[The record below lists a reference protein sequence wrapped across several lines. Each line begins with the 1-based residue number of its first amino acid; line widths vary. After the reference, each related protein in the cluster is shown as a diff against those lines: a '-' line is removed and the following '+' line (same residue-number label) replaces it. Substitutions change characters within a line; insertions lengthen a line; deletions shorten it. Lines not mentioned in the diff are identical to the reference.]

1 VPSDVAAV
9 AECLLR
15 LSQLA
20 CEHAQTKELDVNPL
34 IVYPRG
40 QGAVMA
46 DARIILGPGA
56 GAEQD
61 RPGEAVPRW
70 WVTDRPGASMI
81 RADDVQDMNA
91 LVEAKRVELNE
102 LCMRCSVLRLELFGS
117 AAVGTRFDSET
128 SDLDFLVEFLP
139 VPEGKYFDTY
149 FSLLEGLENLFR
161 RPVNLVI
168 LGAIRNPYFL
178 QAVNQSRTL
187 LYAA

>member
-1 VPSDVAAV
+1 
-9 AECLLR
+9 
-15 LSQLA
+15 
-20 CEHAQTKELDVNPL
+20 
-34 IVYPRG
+34 
-40 QGAVMA
+40 
-46 DARIILGPGA
+46 
-56 GAEQD
+56 
-61 RPGEAVPRW
+61 
-70 WVTDRPGASMI
+70 MI
-81 RADDVQDMNA
+81 RADDEQDMNA

-102 LCMRCSVLRLELFGS
+102 LCMRCSVRRLELFGS

-161 RPVNLVI
+161 RPVDLVI